1 MSQSAVRFVGGAVI
15 VLALLTV
22 LTLPDSPLINEKN
35 SASSEQTV
43 TSVVSGAFH
52 VHTTRSDGSG
62 TIEEIAGAA
71 ARAGLSFVVITD
83 HGDGTRTPDPPR
95 YYGEILLL
103 DGVEVST
110 TEGHYLAMGHQAAPY
125 PLGGE
130 ARDVVEDIAR
140 LGGFGVAAHPF
151 STKDS
156 LRWKDWTVPI
166 DGIEWLNT
174 DSAWRDE
181 SWHRLVLAM
190 LHYPIRPSETIASLF
205 GRPIE
210 GLARWD
216 TLTQRR
222 RVVALAGADAHVR
235 PFPIPSYEQVF
246 RSFSIRVQLETG
258 LSGDSEKDAAALL
271 TALRQGRVYTAIDA
285 LARPGYF
292 SFHIESLTGD
302 VHAGEVIEMAG
313 PATIVVGA
321 DLPPYGELR
330 LFQDGSLIAKT
341 TQSGLRFPVGNQPAT
356 YRAEAVLSP
365 SINSSATPWILS
377 NPIYVGD
384 PGKPLID
391 RSVGEAA
398 GTSVVLFTDES
409 NVQKWKVEHED
420 ASLAAVDST
429 PSVNGRELTL
439 RYALSDAESKP
450 FVALVLEGLSD
461 LDRINRIQFR
471 VRGNAEQ
478 RISLQVRSSDSN
490 QDVRWGRSIYV
501 NTEQR
506 EVSIRLQDMRPI
518 TQWSSW
524 PVQSEGPVSLM
535 FVVDTLNTAPATSG
549 VIWLDDIRLEE
560 WN

>member
-1 MSQSAVRFVGGAVI
+1 MSKSAVRSVGGAVI

-22 LTLPDSPLINEKN
+22 LTLPDSPLIRGKN
-35 SASSEQTV
+35 SMSSEETT

-62 TIEEIAGAA
+62 TIEEIASAA
-71 ARAGLSFVVITD
+71 ARAGLSFVITTD

-95 YYGEILLL
+95 YYGEVLLL

-110 TEGHYLAMGHQAAPY
+110 TEGHYLAVGHHASAY

-151 STKDS
+151 STKES
-156 LRWKDWTVPI
+156 LRWKDWTTPI

-181 SWHRLVLAM
+181 SWPRLVLAM

-246 RSFSIRVQLETG
+246 RSFGIRVQLETG
-258 LSGDSEKDAAALL
+258 LSGDPEKDGTALL
-271 TALRQGRVYTAIDA
+271 TALREGRVYTAIDA

-292 SFHIESLTGD
+292 RFNIESMTDD
-302 VHAGEVIEMAG
+302 VHAGEVLQMAG
-313 PATIVVGA
+313 PATIVIEA
-321 DLPPYGELR
+321 DLPPNGELR
-330 LFQDGSLIAKT
+330 LFQDGSLIAQT
-341 TQSGLRFPVGNQPAT
+341 TQSSLRFPVEKQTAT
-356 YRAEAVLSP
+356 YRAEVVLSP
-365 SINSSATPWILS
+365 ALNSSAIPWILS
-377 NPIYVGD
+377 NPIYVAG
-384 PGKPLID
+384 PGEPVID
-391 RSVGEAA
+391 RPVGETS
-398 GTSVVLFTDES
+398 GTSIALFTDES
-409 NVQKWKVEHED
+409 DVQEWKVEHEET
-420 ASLAAVDST
+420 SLAAIDST

-439 RYALSDAESKP
+439 RYALSDADSKP
-450 FVALVLEGLSD
+450 FVALVREGLSD
-461 LDRINRIQFR
+461 LDRIHRIQFR
-471 VRGNAEQ
+471 VRGNVEQ

-506 EVSIRLQDMRPI
+506 EVSVRLQDMRPI
-518 TQWSSW
+518 TQWSNW
-524 PVQSEGPVSLM
+524 PVQSDGLVSLM

>member
-1 MSQSAVRFVGGAVI
+1 MSQSAVRSVGGAVI

-22 LTLPDSPLINEKN
+22 LTLPDSPLIRGKN
-35 SASSEQTV
+35 SMSSEETT

-62 TIEEIAGAA
+62 TIEEIASAA
-71 ARAGLSFVVITD
+71 ARAGLSFVITTD

-95 YYGEILLL
+95 YHGEVLLL

-110 TEGHYLAMGHQAAPY
+110 TEGHYLAVGHHASAY

-151 STKDS
+151 STKES
-156 LRWKDWTVPI
+156 LRWKDWTTPI

-181 SWHRLVLAM
+181 SWPRLVLAM

-246 RSFSIRVQLETG
+246 RSFGIRVQLETG
-258 LSGDSEKDAAALL
+258 LSGDPEKDGTALL
-271 TALRQGRVYTAIDA
+271 TALREGRVYTAIDA

-292 SFHIESLTGD
+292 RFNIESMTDD
-302 VHAGEVIEMAG
+302 VHAGEVLQMAG
-313 PATIVVGA
+313 PATIVIDA
-321 DLPPYGELR
+321 DLPPNGELR
-330 LFQDGSLIAKT
+330 LFQDGSLIAQT
-341 TQSGLRFPVGNQPAT
+341 TQSSLRFPVEKQTAT
-356 YRAEAVLSP
+356 YRAEVVLSP
-365 SINSSATPWILS
+365 ALNSSAIPWILS
-377 NPIYVGD
+377 NPIYVAG
-384 PGKPLID
+384 PGEPVID
-391 RSVGEAA
+391 RPVGETS
-398 GTSVVLFTDES
+398 GTSIALFTDES
-409 NVQKWKVEHED
+409 DVQEWKVEHEET
-420 ASLAAVDST
+420 SLAAIDST

-439 RYALSDAESKP
+439 RYALSDADSKP
-450 FVALVLEGLSD
+450 FVALVREGLSD
-461 LDRINRIQFR
+461 LDRIHRIQFR
-471 VRGNAEQ
+471 VRGNVEQ

-506 EVSIRLQDMRPI
+506 EVSVRLQDMRPI
-518 TQWSSW
+518 TQWSNW
-524 PVQSEGPVSLM
+524 PVQSDGPVSLM

>member
-1 MSQSAVRFVGGAVI
+1 MSKSAVRSVGGAVI

-22 LTLPDSPLINEKN
+22 LTLPDSPLIREKN
-35 SASSEQTV
+35 SMSSEETT

-62 TIEEIAGAA
+62 TVEEIASAA
-71 ARAGLSFVVITD
+71 ARAGLSFVITTD

-95 YYGEILLL
+95 YHGEVLLL

-110 TEGHYLAMGHQAAPY
+110 TEGHYLAVGHHASAY

-151 STKDS
+151 STKES
-156 LRWKDWTVPI
+156 LRWKDWTTPI

-181 SWHRLVLAM
+181 SWPRLVLAM

-258 LSGDSEKDAAALL
+258 LSGDPEKDATALL
-271 TALRQGRVYTAIDA
+271 TALREGRVYTAIDA

-292 SFHIESLTGD
+292 RFNIESMTDD
-302 VHAGEVIEMAG
+302 VHAGEVLQMAG
-313 PATIVVGA
+313 PATIVIDA
-321 DLPPYGELR
+321 DLPPNGELR
-330 LFQDGSLIAKT
+330 LFQDGSLIAQT
-341 TQSGLRFPVGNQPAT
+341 TQSSLRFPVEKQTAT
-356 YRAEAVLSP
+356 YRAEVVLSP
-365 SINSSATPWILS
+365 ALNSSAIPWILS
-377 NPIYVGD
+377 NPIYVAG
-384 PGKPLID
+384 PGEPVID
-391 RSVGEAA
+391 RPVGETS
-398 GTSVVLFTDES
+398 GTSIALFTDES
-409 NVQKWKVEHED
+409 DVQEWKVEHEET
-420 ASLAAVDST
+420 SLAAIDST

-439 RYALSDAESKP
+439 RYALSDADSKP
-450 FVALVLEGLSD
+450 FVALVREGLSD
-461 LDRINRIQFR
+461 LDRIHRIQFR
-471 VRGNAEQ
+471 VRGNVEQ

-506 EVSIRLQDMRPI
+506 EVSVRLQDMRPI
-518 TQWSSW
+518 TQWSNW
-524 PVQSEGPVSLM
+524 PIQSDGPVSLM

>member
-1 MSQSAVRFVGGAVI
+1 MSQSAVRSVGGAVI

-22 LTLPDSPLINEKN
+22 LTLPDSPLIRGKN
-35 SASSEQTV
+35 SMSSEETT

-62 TIEEIAGAA
+62 TIEEIASAA
-71 ARAGLSFVVITD
+71 ARAGLSFVITTD

-95 YYGEILLL
+95 YYGEVLLL

-110 TEGHYLAMGHQAAPY
+110 TEGHYLAVGHHASAY

-151 STKDS
+151 STKES
-156 LRWKDWTVPI
+156 LRWKDWTTPI

-181 SWHRLVLAM
+181 SWPRLVLAM

-246 RSFSIRVQLETG
+246 RSFGIRVQLETG
-258 LSGDSEKDAAALL
+258 LSGDPEKDGTALL
-271 TALRQGRVYTAIDA
+271 TALREGRVYTAIDA

-292 SFHIESLTGD
+292 RFNIESTTDD
-302 VHAGEVIEMAG
+302 VHAGEVLQMAG
-313 PATIVVGA
+313 PATIVIEA
-321 DLPPYGELR
+321 DLPPNGELR
-330 LFQDGSLIAKT
+330 LFQDGSLIAQT
-341 TQSGLRFPVGNQPAT
+341 TQSSLRFPVEKQTAT
-356 YRAEAVLSP
+356 YRAEVVLSP
-365 SINSSATPWILS
+365 ALNSSAIPWILS
-377 NPIYVGD
+377 NPIYVAG
-384 PGKPLID
+384 PGEPVID
-391 RSVGEAA
+391 RPVGETS
-398 GTSVVLFTDES
+398 GTSIALFTDES
-409 NVQKWKVEHED
+409 DVQEWKVEHEET
-420 ASLAAVDST
+420 SLAAIDST

-439 RYALSDAESKP
+439 RYALSDADSKP
-450 FVALVLEGLSD
+450 FVALVREGLSD
-461 LDRINRIQFR
+461 LDRIHRIQFR
-471 VRGNAEQ
+471 VRGNVEQ

-506 EVSIRLQDMRPI
+506 EVSVRLQDMRPI
-518 TQWSSW
+518 TQWSNW
-524 PVQSEGPVSLM
+524 PVQSDGLVSLM

>member
-1 MSQSAVRFVGGAVI
+1 MSKSAVRSVGGAVI

-22 LTLPDSPLINEKN
+22 LTLPDSPLIREKN
-35 SASSEQTV
+35 SMSSEETT

-62 TIEEIAGAA
+62 TIEEIASAA
-71 ARAGLSFVVITD
+71 ARAGLSFVITTD

-95 YYGEILLL
+95 YHGEVLLL

-110 TEGHYLAMGHQAAPY
+110 TEGHYLAVGHHASAY

-151 STKDS
+151 STKES
-156 LRWKDWTVPI
+156 LRWKDWTTPI

-181 SWHRLVLAM
+181 SWPRLVLAM

-258 LSGDSEKDAAALL
+258 LSGDPEKDATALL
-271 TALRQGRVYTAIDA
+271 TALREGRVYTAIDA

-292 SFHIESLTGD
+292 RFNIESMTDD
-302 VHAGEVIEMAG
+302 VHAGEVLQMAG
-313 PATIVVGA
+313 PATIVIEA
-321 DLPPYGELR
+321 DLPPNGELR
-330 LFQDGSLIAKT
+330 LFQDGSLIAQT
-341 TQSGLRFPVGNQPAT
+341 TQSSLRFPVEKQTAT
-356 YRAEAVLSP
+356 YRAEVVLSP
-365 SINSSATPWILS
+365 ALNSSAIPWILS
-377 NPIYVGD
+377 NPIYVAG
-384 PGKPLID
+384 PGEPVID
-391 RSVGEAA
+391 RPVGETS
-398 GTSVVLFTDES
+398 GTSIALFTDES
-409 NVQKWKVEHED
+409 DVQEWKVEHEET
-420 ASLAAVDST
+420 SLAAIDST

-439 RYALSDAESKP
+439 RYALSDADSKP
-450 FVALVLEGLSD
+450 FVALVREGLSD

-471 VRGNAEQ
+471 VRGNVEQ

-506 EVSIRLQDMRPI
+506 EVSVRLQDMRPI
-518 TQWSSW
+518 TQWSNW
-524 PVQSEGPVSLM
+524 PVQSDGPVSLM

>member
-1 MSQSAVRFVGGAVI
+1 MSQSAVRFVGGVVI

-22 LTLPDSPLINEKN
+22 LTLPDPPLINEKN
-35 SASSEQTV
+35 SVSSEQTA

-71 ARAGLSFVVITD
+71 ARAGLSFVIITD
-83 HGDGTRTPDPPR
+83 HGDGTRPPDPPR
-95 YYGEILLL
+95 YYGEVLLL
-103 DGVEVST
+103 DGLEVST

-156 LRWKDWTVPI
+156 LGWKDWTVPI

-181 SWHRLVLAM
+181 SWLRLVLAM

-205 GRPIE
+205 SRPIE

-235 PFPIPSYEQVF
+235 PFPIPSYEQIF
-246 RSFSIRVQLETG
+246 RSFGIRVQLETS

-292 SFHIESLTGD
+292 SFYIESLTGD
-302 VHAGEVIEMAG
+302 VHAGEVAQMPA

-321 DLPPYGELR
+321 DLPLNGELR
-330 LFQDGSLIAKT
+330 LFQDGSLIAQT
-341 TQSGLRFPVGNQPAT
+341 TQASLRFPVGNQPAT

-365 SINSSATPWILS
+365 SINSSAIPWILS
-377 NPIYVGD
+377 NPIYVGGA
-384 PGKPLID
+384 GKTLID
-391 RSVGEAA
+391 RQVGETA
-398 GTSVVLFTDES
+398 GTLVTLFTDES
-409 NVQKWKVEHED
+409 DVQEWKVEHEET
-420 ASLAAVDST
+420 SLAAVDST

-439 RYALSDAESKP
+439 RYALSDAKSKP
-450 FVALVLEGLSD
+450 FVALVQEGLSD

-471 VRGNAEQ
+471 VRGNTEQ
-478 RISLQVRSSDSN
+478 RMSLQVRSTDSG

-506 EVSIRLQDMRPI
+506 EVSIRLQDMRPL